1 MRNLAYRLLSLL
13 IVFMLA
19 GCALA
24 EDKSNATATI
34 ILQDRGRSAQDS
46 TSWGNYSNDTL
57 VPPACGMKPKPTT
70 STIWRATT
78 GNGPRSAMAPAAMSC
93 AAADTT

>member
-24 EDKSNATATI
+24 ETKSNATATI
-34 ILQDRGRSAQDS
+34 ILSDHEITVTGKGAKVKGSMAE
-46 TSWGNYSNDTL
+46 
-57 VPPACGMKPKPTT
+57 
-70 STIWRATT
+70 WR
-78 GNGPRSAMAPAAMSC
+78 
-93 AAADTT
+93 